1 MNPFRKQPATEA
13 EPAPPVFDSDQE
25 HQNRLARLRRELESF
40 RALHAGSCLKFGQY
54 EERSIVLGDIRAA
67 LQEIDRAPANHEKLR
82 AYQRALDRI
91 RDYLGWSRDIGPENV
106 EELTQETLRV
116 MRGPHADLTD
126 TWRERAKIAEK
137 QVRLLEHKLSQETYT
152 TDAAVTALL
161 DAASDSR
168 PTHED

>member
-67 LQEIDRAPANHEKLR
+67 LQEIDRHFREDHVIIRPLTVQDILDEHIARKLV
-82 AYQRALDRI
+82 
-91 RDYLGWSRDIGPENV
+91 NC
-106 EELTQETLRV
+106 
-116 MRGPHADLTD
+116 
-126 TWRERAKIAEK
+126 
-137 QVRLLEHKLSQETYT
+137 
-152 TDAAVTALL
+152 
-161 DAASDSR
+161 
-168 PTHED
+168 